1 MDSLKNNRI
10 QPVSTPPTLQE
21 QTDLLRAYTYR
32 KIKRYFA
39 TAAWTTQ
46 RVCNGKAA
54 YPAGFRSIFE
64 SIILLVQ

>member
-1 MDSLKNNRI
+1 MEMLKKRI
-10 QPVSTPPTLQE
+10 EDTQFLNLIV
-21 QTDLLRAYTYR
+21 YR

-54 YPAGFRSIFE
+54 YPTGFRSIFE
-64 SIILLVQ
+64 SIILLV